1 MEIELKNDFPK
12 PEKISFLHFVW
23 GRLLGDYS
31 RTPLPQIRT
40 FRSPDKKGNTFPE
53 GRGRGEEKGAVNYFL
68 CTAGEKFTKE
78 ERKGR
83 GKENKCQPPQTF
95 WGESAAS
102 FSLSGERDDFDFHSL
117 RPSFCFLALS
127 KAVVG
132 RSVGRRASSVGDYC
146 PRRWWRCQGP
156 ASPGACGGPGGGN
169 RPIGL
174 QRCCTVWRR
183 LRPTAILYALSR
195 TRWRQQEFVVE
206 PAATYPEFN

>member
-1 MEIELKNDFPK
+1 MERELKNDFPK

-31 RTPLPQIRT
+31 RTPLPKFELFDRRT
-40 FRSPDKKGNTFPE
+40 KKEILFQKE
-53 GRGRGEEKGAVNYFL
+53 GGGGEEKGAVNYFL

-102 FSLSGERDDFDFHSL
+102 FSSSGERDDFDFHSL

-132 RSVGRRASSVGDYC
+132 RSVGRSA
-146 PRRWWRCQGP
+146 
-156 ASPGACGGPGGGN
+156 
-169 RPIGL
+169 GL
-174 QRCCTVWRR
+174 
-183 LRPTAILYALSR
+183 
-195 TRWRQQEFVVE
+195 
-206 PAATYPEFN
+206 

>member
-1 MEIELKNDFPK
+1 MFGGDSSATTAGLPYPKFELFDRRTKKEILFQK
-12 PEKISFLHFVW
+12 
-23 GRLLGDYS
+23 
-31 RTPLPQIRT
+31 
-40 FRSPDKKGNTFPE
+40 E
-53 GRGRGEEKGAVNYFL
+53 GGGGEEKGAVNYFL

-174 QRCCTVWRR
+174 QRIALLHRLAASAADR
-183 LRPTAILYALSR
+183 DSLRPQSHALAP
-195 TRWRQQEFVVE
+195 TGICG
-206 PAATYPEFN
+206 